1 MPRRMVVELERP
13 LIAGHPA
20 LTPRVGSLPLPT
32 ARERW
37 GRILV
42 KLARDSQDAKFG
54 VIVGLRP
61 SCDTV
66 PADHRQFSSERY

>member
-1 MPRRMVVELERP
+1 MPRRMVAEMERP

-20 LTPRVGSLPLPT
+20 LTPRPPLPT
-32 ARERW
+32 ARERG

-61 SCDTV
+61 SCDTI